1 MKSIAIALGLCAA
14 LTLTACGEH
23 GEPTG
28 SVCPSTPTL
37 TYVNFGKPFMD
48 TYCVDCH
55 SSTKTGAAR
64 HGAPAFHDYDT
75 VEGVRQTIEH
85 IYEQAAAGPSA
96 VNTLMPEDAPKPTEA
111 ERRQLGEW
119 LACGAP

>member
-1 MKSIAIALGLCAA
+1 MPRTDGPAGAQPQWSQFAA
-14 LTLTACGEH
+14 TT
-23 GEPTG
+23 
-28 SVCPSTPTL
+28 
-37 TYVNFGKPFMD
+37 
-48 TYCVDCH
+48 
-55 SSTKTGAAR
+55 AAR

-85 IYEQAAAGPSA
+85 IDEQAAAGPNA
-96 VNTLMPEDAPKPTEA
+96 VNTIMPEDAPKPTEA